1 MSWLHR
7 VSDGVARLLG
17 GQPTARDIV
26 ANRPDFLAEGLA
38 LEKAGDV
45 DGALTS
51 YRLALRTK
59 PDDPKVLQNMAI
71 AFTKTGR
78 MDEAIRCYRKV
89 IEKEPNSTGAQ
100 YGLAFLLL
108 RKGDTDGAISHLDEF
123 LALAPNGTDRYT
135 SHARETLATLRG
147 EVEAMTH
154 EATVHPLTVP
164 SASDASEQTH
174 GLQATGTDHLRSRH
188 D

>member
-17 GQPTARDIV
+17 GQPTARELI
-26 ANRPDFLAEGLA
+26 ANRPDYLVEGLT

-51 YRLALRTK
+51 YRLALRSR
-59 PDDPKVLQNMAI
+59 PDDPKILQNMAI
-71 AFTKTGR
+71 AFTKAGR
-78 MDEAIRCYRKV
+78 VDEAIRCYRKV
-89 IEKEPNSTGAQ
+89 LEKEPASTGAQ

-108 RKGDTDGAISHLDEF
+108 RKGDTETAVTHLEEF
-123 LALAPNGTDRYT
+123 LALAPNGTDRY
-135 SHARETLATLRG
+135 SVHARATLATLRA
-147 EVEAMTH
+147 EAADAGA
-154 EATVHPLTVP
+154 EATVHELPVGD
-164 SASDASEQTH
+164 SAAAAPEAR
-174 GLQATGTDHLRSRH
+174 LQATGTDDHIRARH